1 MSDIKMLNEQ
11 DMGKVVG
18 GISQDEALAAA
29 LKHAGFEKSELDF
42 LKRIKLDWEHG
53 RRVYEI
59 SFYKNGFEYEYD
71 IDATTGRILKF
82 ERDRD

>member
-1 MSDIKMLNEQ
+1 MSEIKKLNEQ
-11 DMGKVVG
+11 DISKVVG

-29 LKHAGFEKSELDF
+29 LKHAGFAKNELDF

-53 RRVYEI
+53 RKVYEI

-71 IDATTGRILKF
+71 IDATTGNILKV
-82 ERDRD
+82 EKDRD